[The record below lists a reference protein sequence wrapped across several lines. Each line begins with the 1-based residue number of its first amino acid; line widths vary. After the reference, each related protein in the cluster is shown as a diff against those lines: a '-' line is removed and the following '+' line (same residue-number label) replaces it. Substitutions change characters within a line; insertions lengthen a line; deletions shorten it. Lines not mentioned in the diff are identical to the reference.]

1 MKSLYLPREC
11 VCLFLIP
18 NKICSVLG
26 EVLIFVHGVFH
37 EVYMMLFS
45 VYVGVG
51 WGMTGKCLYPFLKVF
66 SDLFI
71 PLATDF
77 NGYD

>member
-18 NKICSVLG
+18 NNNKKSVLG
-26 EVLIFVHGVFH
+26 EVLTFVHGVFH

-45 VYVGVG
+45 VYVCCGGGVG
-51 WGMTGKCLYPFLKVF
+51 
-66 SDLFI
+66 
-71 PLATDF
+71 
-77 NGYD
+77 YDW